1 METKIIISTLR
12 KVFYALFRCAFCS
25 FTIMCIYPD
34 IILVKFWC
42 YMKYLETLNFIHS
55 LGNFSLPPTLDRIK
69 LVLEKLGNPQNNF
82 KAIHITGTN
91 GKGSVS
97 SMLAKTFQTAGYKT
111 ALFISP
117 FIIDFR
123 ERIQINGE
131 FISENDLVYYAEKV
145 KATDIKLTEFEF
157 ITATA
162 FLYFCDKKC
171 DIAIIETG
179 LGGRLDA
186 TNSLSN
192 VIASVITKIGLDH
205 TAILGDTIE
214 KITAEKCGIIKNA
227 PVITSFN
234 QTEEALSVLGEYN
247 PIIPQKNELEILKSD
262 ITGNT
267 YIYKGVEYTTSLI
280 GEYQIENSLIVIE
293 TVKNCGIN
301 ISEENLKFALA
312 NTYFPARLEII
323 SKKPLVILDGAHN
336 PDGAA
341 ALAEFLKVYKGK
353 ATAIIGMM
361 KDKDYETV
369 LANCL
374 PYIYKAV
381 AVTVENVP
389 RTLTADELSKTAN
402 KYTQCVTANSYDE
415 AIEMLKN
422 EDVIFVFGSLYLA
435 STIRDKIKIY
445 FKN

>member
-1 METKIIISTLR
+1 
-12 KVFYALFRCAFCS
+12 
-25 FTIMCIYPD
+25 
-34 IILVKFWC
+34 
-42 YMKYLETLNFIHS
+42 MKYLETLNFIHS

-69 LVLEKLGNPQNNF
+69 LVLDRLGNPQNNF
-82 KAIHITGTN
+82 KSIHIAGTN

-97 SMLAKTFQTAGYKT
+97 SMLAKTFEVSGYKT

-131 FISENDLVYYAEKV
+131 FISESDLCYCAEKV
-145 KATDIKLTEFEF
+145 KALNIKLTEFEF

-162 FLYFCDKKC
+162 FLYFSDKKC
-171 DIAIIETG
+171 DIAVIETG

-186 TNSLSN
+186 TNTLSN

-214 KITAEKCGIIKNA
+214 KITAEKCGIIKDA

-234 QTEEALSVLGEYN
+234 QTDEALSVLGDYN
-247 PIIPQKNELEILKSD
+247 LVIPQKNELKILKSD

-267 YIYKGVEYTTSLI
+267 YIYKGIEYSTSLI

-301 ISEENLKFALA
+301 IEDKNLKFALA

-341 ALAEFLKVYKGK
+341 ALAEFLKGYKGK

-369 LANCL
+369 LADCL

-389 RTLTADELSKTAN
+389 RTLSAYELSKTAN
-402 KYTQCVTANSYDE
+402 KYTKCVAANSYDE

>member
-1 METKIIISTLR
+1 MN
-12 KVFYALFRCAFCS
+12 
-25 FTIMCIYPD
+25 
-34 IILVKFWC
+34 
-42 YMKYLETLNFIHS
+42 YLENLNYIHS

-69 LVLEKLGNPQNNF
+69 LVLDRLGNPQNNF
-82 KAIHITGTN
+82 KAIHIAGTN

-97 SMLAKTFQTAGYKT
+97 AMLAKTFEASGYKT

-131 FISENDLVYYAEKV
+131 FISENDLCRYAERV
-145 KATDIKLTEFEF
+145 KALEIPLTEFEF

-162 FLYFCDKKC
+162 FLYFSEKKC

-186 TNSLSN
+186 TNSLTN

-234 QTEEALSVLGEYN
+234 QTEAALSVLGEYN
-247 PIIPQKNELEILKSD
+247 PVIPQKDELEILKSD

-293 TVKNCGIN
+293 TVKNCGID
-301 ISEENLKFALA
+301 IDDKNLKFALA
-312 NTYFPARLEII
+312 NTFFPARLEII

-336 PDGAA
+336 PDGAS
-341 ALAEFLKVYKGK
+341 ALKGFLKQYKGK
-353 ATAIIGMM
+353 AAAIIGMM

-369 LANCL
+369 LSECL

-389 RTLTADELSKTAN
+389 RTLKADELCKTAE
-402 KYTQCVTANSYDE
+402 KYTDCVIADSYDE
-415 AIEMLKN
+415 AIEMLKD
-422 EDVIFVFGSLYLA
+422 EEVIFVFGSLYLA
-435 STIRDKIKIY
+435 SSIREKIKKY

>member
-1 METKIIISTLR
+1 MN
-12 KVFYALFRCAFCS
+12 
-25 FTIMCIYPD
+25 
-34 IILVKFWC
+34 
-42 YMKYLETLNFIHS
+42 YLEILNYIHS

-69 LVLEKLGNPQNNF
+69 SVLEKLGNPQNNF
-82 KAIHITGTN
+82 KSIHIAGTN

-97 SMLAKTFQTAGYKT
+97 SMLSKTFEVSGYKT

-131 FISENDLVYYAEKV
+131 FISENDLTYYAEKV
-145 KATDIKLTEFEF
+145 KAVDIKLTEFEF

-162 FLYFCDKKC
+162 FLYFSDKKC

-186 TNSLSN
+186 TNSLTN

-234 QTEEALSVLGEYN
+234 QTDEALSVLGKYS
-247 PIIPQKNELEILKSD
+247 PIIPQKNELKILKSD

-293 TVKNCGIN
+293 TVKNCGIE

-312 NTYFPARLEII
+312 NTYFPARLEIV
-323 SKKPLVILDGAHN
+323 SKNPLVILDGAHN

-341 ALAEFLKVYKGK
+341 ALKGFLKQYNGK

-369 LANCL
+369 LAECL

-389 RTLTADELSKTAN
+389 RTLTADELCKTAN
-402 KYTQCVTANSYDE
+402 KYTQCLIADNYDD
-415 AIEMLKN
+415 AIENLKD
-422 EDVIFVFGSLYLA
+422 EEVIFVFGSLYLA
-435 STIRDKIKIY
+435 STIREKIKIY

>member
-1 METKIIISTLR
+1 
-12 KVFYALFRCAFCS
+12 
-25 FTIMCIYPD
+25 
-34 IILVKFWC
+34 
-42 YMKYLETLNFIHS
+42 MKYLETLNYIHS
-55 LGNFSLPPTLDRIK
+55 LGNFSLPATLDRIK
-69 LVLEKLGNPQNNF
+69 MVLEKLGNPQNDF
-82 KAIHITGTN
+82 KSIHIAGTN

-97 SMLAKTFQTAGYKT
+97 AMLAKIFEISGYKT

-131 FISENDLVYYAEKV
+131 FIFEADLCYYAEKV
-145 KATDIKLTEFEF
+145 KATDIRLTEFEF
-157 ITATA
+157 ITAIA
-162 FLYFCDKKC
+162 FLYFSDKKC

-186 TNSLSN
+186 TNALTN

-234 QTEEALSVLGEYN
+234 QTENALSVLSGYN
-247 PIIPQKNELEILKSD
+247 PIIPQKSELKILKSD

-280 GEYQIENSLIVIE
+280 GKHQIENSLIVIE
-293 TVKNCGIN
+293 TIRNCGVGID
-301 ISEENLKFALA
+301 EKHLKLALA
-312 NTYFPARLEII
+312 NTYFPARLEVVC
-323 SKKPLVILDGAHN
+323 KKPLVVIDGAHN

-341 ALAEFLKVYKGK
+341 ALCEFLKEYNGK
-353 ATAIIGMM
+353 AAAIIGMM
-361 KDKDYETV
+361 KDKDYESV
-369 LANCL
+369 LGECL

-381 AVTVENVP
+381 AVTVENAP
-389 RTLTADELSKTAN
+389 RTLSAYELSAIAK
-402 KYTQCVTANSYDE
+402 KYTDCVTADGYDE
-415 AIEMLKN
+415 AIEILKD
-422 EDVIFVFGSLYLA
+422 EEVIFIFGSLYLA
-435 STIRDKIKIY
+435 SSIREKIKNH
-445 FKN
+445 F

>member
-1 METKIIISTLR
+1 
-12 KVFYALFRCAFCS
+12 V
-25 FTIMCIYPD
+25 
-34 IILVKFWC
+34 
-42 YMKYLETLNFIHS
+42 
-55 LGNFSLPPTLDRIK
+55 
-69 LVLEKLGNPQNNF
+69 VLE
-82 KAIHITGTN
+82 
-91 GKGSVS
+91 V
-97 SMLAKTFQTAGYKT
+97 
-111 ALFISP
+111 
-117 FIIDFR
+117 
-123 ERIQINGE
+123 
-131 FISENDLVYYAEKV
+131 
-145 KATDIKLTEFEF
+145 
-157 ITATA
+157 
-162 FLYFCDKKC
+162 
-171 DIAIIETG
+171 G
-179 LGGRLDA
+179 LGGVLDS
-186 TNSLSN
+186 TN
-192 VIASVITKIGLDH
+192 VIENPLAAVITKIDLDH

-234 QTEEALSVLGEYN
+234 QTDNAMSVLGEYN
-247 PIIPQKNELEILKSD
+247 PIIPDKNSLKILKSD

-293 TVKNCGIN
+293 TVKNCGIE

-341 ALAEFLKVYKGK
+341 ALKEFLKKYNGK

-369 LANCL
+369 LSECL

-389 RTLTADELSKTAN
+389 RTLSADELCETAN
-402 KYTQCVTANSYDE
+402 KYTQCFTANNYDQ
-415 AIEMLKN
+415 AIEMLKD
-422 EDVIFVFGSLYLA
+422 EEVIFVFGSLYLA
-435 STIRDKIKIY
+435 STIRDKIKNY

>member
-1 METKIIISTLR
+1 MN
-12 KVFYALFRCAFCS
+12 
-25 FTIMCIYPD
+25 
-34 IILVKFWC
+34 
-42 YMKYLETLNFIHS
+42 YLEILNYIHS

-69 LVLEKLGNPQNNF
+69 LVLARLGNPQNDF
-82 KAIHITGTN
+82 KSIHIAGTN

-97 SMLAKTFQTAGYKT
+97 SMLAKTFEVAGYKT

-131 FISENDLVYYAEKV
+131 FISESDLAFYAQKV
-145 KATDIKLTEFEF
+145 KETQIKLNEFEF

-162 FLYFCDKKC
+162 FLYFSNKKC

-186 TNSLSN
+186 TNSLTN

-234 QTEEALSVLGEYN
+234 QTDKAMSVLGGYN
-247 PIIPQKNELEILKSD
+247 PIIPAKNLLKVLKSD
-262 ITGNT
+262 ITGNN
-267 YIYKGVEYTTSLI
+267 YIYKGVEYETSLI

-293 TVKNCGIN
+293 TVKNCGIK
-301 ISEENLKFALA
+301 ISEQALKFALA
-312 NTYFPARLEII
+312 NTYFPARLEVI

-341 ALAEFLKVYKGK
+341 ALANFLKQYNGK

-361 KDKDYETV
+361 KDKDYEAV
-369 LANCL
+369 LSDCL

-381 AVTVENVP
+381 AVTVENMP
-389 RTLTADELSKTAN
+389 RTLTADELSKAAN
-402 KYTQCVTANSYDE
+402 KYTKCVTAESYDK

-435 STIRDKIKIY
+435 SAIRDKIKIY

>member
-1 METKIIISTLR
+1 MN
-12 KVFYALFRCAFCS
+12 
-25 FTIMCIYPD
+25 
-34 IILVKFWC
+34 
-42 YMKYLETLNFIHS
+42 YLETLNYIHS

-69 LVLEKLGNPQNNF
+69 LVLEKLQNPQNSF
-82 KAIHITGTN
+82 KAIHIAGTN

-97 SMLAKTFQTAGYKT
+97 AMLAKVFHTAGYKT
-111 ALFISP
+111 ALFVSP

-131 FISENDLVYYAEKV
+131 FISEADLVYYAQKV
-145 KATDIKLTEFEF
+145 KTTNVALTEFEF
-157 ITATA
+157 ITAIA
-162 FLYFCDKKC
+162 FLYFCNKKC

-186 TNSLSN
+186 TNALTN

-205 TAILGDTIE
+205 TAILGDSIE

-234 QTEEALSVLGEYN
+234 QCEGAMSVLGVYN
-247 PIIPQKNELEILKSD
+247 PIIPDKASLKILKSD

-267 YIYKGVEYTTSLI
+267 YIYKGVQYSTSLI
-280 GEYQIENSLIVIE
+280 GKHQIENSLIVIE
-293 TVKNCGIN
+293 TVKSCGIS
-301 ISEENLKFALA
+301 IGDETVKTALA
-312 NTYFPARLEII
+312 NTYFPARLEMV
-323 SKKPLVILDGAHN
+323 SKKPLIIIDGAHN

-341 ALAEFLKVYKGK
+341 ALAEFLKRYKGK

-361 KDKDYETV
+361 RDKDYETV
-369 LANCL
+369 LRECL

-389 RTLTADELSKTAN
+389 RTLTATELSKTAN
-402 KYTQCVTANSYDE
+402 KYTECVVAQSYDE
-415 AIEMLKN
+415 AIEILKN

>member
-1 METKIIISTLR
+1 M
-12 KVFYALFRCAFCS
+12 
-25 FTIMCIYPD
+25 
-34 IILVKFWC
+34 
-42 YMKYLETLNFIHS
+42 
-55 LGNFSLPPTLDRIK
+55 PPTLDRIK
-69 LVLEKLGNPQNNF
+69 LVLEKLQNPQNKF
-82 KAIHITGTN
+82 KAIHIAGTN

-97 SMLAKTFQTAGYKT
+97 SMLAKIFETAGYKT

-131 FISENDLVYYAEKV
+131 FISETDLCHYAEKV
-145 KATDIKLTEFEF
+145 KATNIALTEFEF

-162 FLYFCDKKC
+162 FLYFSEKKC

-234 QTEEALSVLGEYN
+234 QTDNAMSVLGEYN
-247 PIIPQKNELEILKSD
+247 PIIPDKNSLKILKSD

-293 TVKNCGIN
+293 TVKNCGVE

-312 NTYFPARLEII
+312 NTYFPARLEVI

-341 ALAEFLKVYKGK
+341 ALAKFLKKYNGK

-369 LANCL
+369 LSECL

-389 RTLTADELSKTAN
+389 RTLSADELCETAN
-402 KYTQCVTANSYDE
+402 KYTQCFTANNYDQ
-415 AIEMLKN
+415 AIEMLKD
-422 EDVIFVFGSLYLA
+422 EEVVFVFGSLYLA
-435 STIRDKIKIY
+435 STIRDKIKNY